1 VWGYI
6 ACIAIWIGITFGW
19 LLPVIRRRIVY
30 EIYEALGL
38 GGFFS
43 LLALNLGGSLTS
55 YDIPALRIIGFV
67 LYLPAIFFVGLAF
80 INLRHKGK
88 PEDAWE
94 RTTVVIQTGVYGMV
108 RHPLYFGTTIW
119 TVGVML
125 VFPSVPTILLGLAC
139 IACFCIASRKEDD
152 YNIEKFGPA
161 YKEYMQKVPMF
172 NVFKKPMRK

>member
-1 VWGYI
+1 MWGYI
-6 ACIAIWIGITFGW
+6 ACIVIWISIIFGW
-19 LLPVIRRRIVY
+19 LLPVIRKRIVY
-30 EIYEALGL
+30 EVYEALGL

-43 LLALNLGGSLTS
+43 LLALNLGGAFAS
-55 YDIPALRIIGFV
+55 YDIPVLRIMGFV

-94 RTTVVIQTGVYGMV
+94 HTTVVIQTGVYGMV

-119 TVGVML
+119 AVGVML
-125 VFPSVPTILLGLAC
+125 VFPSVPTILLGSAC
-139 IACFCIASRKEDD
+139 IACFCIASKKEDN

-161 YKEYMQKVPMF
+161 YEEYMQKVPMF
-172 NVFKKPMRK
+172 NVFKKLMRK